1 MYKTSLLLSAAILFA
16 SGTAQAA
23 SKKAV
28 PAIGTYGFDAA
39 GMDIKTKP
47 GDSFFNYANGN
58 WVAATK
64 IPDDKSNYGMF
75 TALDDLSKKRTRE
88 IIEAAA
94 KSKGAAGS
102 NAQRVGD
109 AYGAFMDEATIEAK
123 GLTPLQPMLDKI
135 SVIKSSADLAGIFAS
150 YSTQFTNAP
159 FSTYVYIDDRQPD
172 THIGI
177 IGQGGLGLPD
187 KDMYDTSKAQFE
199 PIRAGYKQYIEAIFK
214 VAGLENAAVR
224 AAAVYSLEE
233 KMAAAQWSRLENR
246 DPQKTYNKMTPI
258 ELAALAPGF
267 DWASWLS
274 QVGLGAEKH
283 IIVQQPTAFT
293 KLAAMIKSQ
302 PLDVWQD
309 YARLMLLTD
318 AAPMLSKTFVDTHFA
333 FYGKALSGTPQIKDR
348 WKRGVEFVESGM
360 GEAVGEL
367 YVSKYFTPD
376 TKAQA
381 DTLVKNILTSMGQRL
396 DTLAWMSV
404 DTKLKAKEKLG
415 SYNPKIGYPMKW
427 RDYSKLEIKA
437 GDALGNAQRAANF
450 EYRRYLSK
458 LGNPV
463 DRDEWGMTPM
473 TVNAYYNPSLNE
485 IVFPAA
491 ILQAPFFD
499 PAADPAVNYGGIG
512 AVIGHEVSHGFDD
525 QGSQYDSKGML
536 KNWWTDADSAKFKEA
551 TTKLAAQ
558 YDAYCPLPKQC
569 VNGKLTLGENIA
581 DLAGLTV
588 AYQAYKLSLGDK
600 NAPVIA
606 GTTGDQRFFYGWAQV
621 WRRIYREKEL
631 QNRLVTDVHS
641 PSEYRTSVVRN
652 LDVWYKAFNVKP
664 GEKLFL
670 TPEQR
675 IRIW

>member
-1 MYKTSLLLSAAILFA
+1 MYKATLLLSAAFVVVSA
-16 SGTAQAA
+16 AAQAA
-23 SKKAV
+23 PKKAT
-28 PAIGTYGFDAA
+28 PTIGTYGFDAA
-39 GMDIKTKP
+39 GMDASIKP
-47 GDSFFNYANGN
+47 GDSFFNFANGK
-58 WVAATK
+58 WAATTK

-94 KSKGAAGS
+94 NSKGAPGT

-109 AYGAFMDEATIEAK
+109 AYGAFMDEAAIEAK
-123 GLTPLQPMLDKI
+123 GLTPLQPMMDKI
-135 SVIKSSADLAGIFAS
+135 SAVKSSADLAGIFAG

-159 FSTYVYIDDRQPD
+159 FGTYVYIDERQPD

-177 IGQGGLGLPD
+177 LGQGGLGLPD
-187 KDMYDTSKAQFE
+187 KDMYDSSKAQFE
-199 PIRAGYKQYIEAIFK
+199 PIRAGYKIYIEAMFK
-214 VAGLENAAVR
+214 AAGLDNAAAR
-224 AAAVYSLEE
+224 AAAVYALEE

-246 DPQKTYNKMTPI
+246 DPQKTYNKMSPA
-258 ELAALAPGF
+258 ELIALAPGF
-267 DWASWLS
+267 DWTAWLA
-274 QVGLGAEKH
+274 QVGLGDQKQ

-293 KLAAMIKSQ
+293 KLAALVQSQ
-302 PLDVWQD
+302 PLAVWQD
-309 YARLMLLTD
+309 YARLTLLTD
-318 AAPMLSKTFVDTHFA
+318 AAPMLSKVFVDTHFA
-333 FYGKALSGTPQIKDR
+333 FYGKTLSGTPQIKDR
-348 WKRGVEFVESGM
+348 WKRGVEFVENGL

-367 YVSKYFTPD
+367 YVAKYFTPE

-381 DTLVKNILTSMGQRL
+381 DALVKNLLTSMGQRL
-396 DTLAWMSV
+396 DKLAWMSTE
-404 DTKLKAKEKLG
+404 TKVKAKEKLG
-415 SYNPKIGYPMKW
+415 TYNPKIGYPVRW

-437 GDALGNAQRAANF
+437 GDALGNAQRGANF

-473 TVNAYYNPSLNE
+473 TVNAYYNPPLNE

-499 PAADPAVNYGGIG
+499 AAADPAINYGGIG
-512 AVIGHEVSHGFDD
+512 GVIGHEISHGFDD
-525 QGSQYDSKGML
+525 QGSQYDAKGAL
-536 KNWWTDADSAKFKEA
+536 KNWWTDADNAKFKEA

-569 VNGKLTLGENIA
+569 VNGKLTMGENIA

-588 AYQAYKLSLGDK
+588 AYQAYKLSLNGK
-600 NAPVIA
+600 KAPIIA

-641 PSEYRTSVVRN
+641 PSEYRASVVRN
-652 LDVWYKAFNVKP
+652 LDVWYNAFGVKP
-664 GEKLFL
+664 GEKLYL